1 MRLLPVE
8 WLPTMQTSST
18 AASAPV
24 VPAAPMTAIT
34 PSQPGFSPQ
43 AHADP
48 SISASSPRPSD
59 DTVLQSVRTGV
70 SNILAEDTEPDAIGD
85 ADFDYYE

>member
-1 MRLLPVE
+1 MRPLPVE

-18 AASAPV
+18 ADSVPV
-24 VPAAPMTAIT
+24 VPAAPVTATT
-34 PSQPGFSPQ
+34 PLQPGFSPQ

-48 SISASSPRPSD
+48 STSVLSRRPSD
-59 DTVLQSVRTGV
+59 ETVLQSVRSGV
-70 SNILAEDTEPDAIGD
+70 SNILAEDTEPDATGD